1 MIRWSLKKERP
12 KVVVPTLA
20 KTCNQLFCCQLITP
34 PPSPPKNIH
43 IYINDILCY
52 GFGTCLSLKGY
63 KQYLRQVK

>member
-20 KTCNQLFCCQLITP
+20 KTCNQLFCCQLIT
-34 PPSPPKNIH
+34 SPQPQKKS
-43 IYINDILCY
+43 INDILCY

-63 KQYLRQVK
+63 TQYLRQVK

>member
-34 PPSPPKNIH
+34 PHNPKKKKKKS
-43 IYINDILCY
+43 INDILCY